1 VKPRIFCLF
10 VAPSVLMM
18 LVFIALPLLNVINE
32 SFHTTRNVLHE
43 EVREQCTP
51 GFPAPVCTAV
61 RQAFPVV
68 KPNGS
73 VLQETIFVGFE
84 NYRSLLQPDAVV
96 AFLAKGWSGLAG
108 LLSIDFYHALRF
120 TLSFTFI
127 TLPFV
132 LGLGLVLALVL
143 NGLTQALKGP
153 VIFVT
158 LLPFIITPVI
168 GALSIRWLFVGDGI
182 LTAAI
187 AALTG
192 SKPAFFAQAWTIE
205 ALMIFYRIWHVTP
218 FAFITFYAGLQSV
231 SQDAMDAA
239 LIDGASRLERLR
251 SVVLPHLQPLI
262 IFVALIHMMD
272 SYRVFDEV
280 VGFASSAYVISLQWL
295 TYDFLVP
302 DNAGNRAIGRAA
314 ASSMLT
320 LIGIVVLLVPL
331 IRTTIKSHRRGQG

>member
-1 VKPRIFCLF
+1 
-10 VAPSVLMM
+10 MM
-18 LVFIALPLLNVINE
+18 LVFIALPLASVIGE
-32 SFHTTRNVLHE
+32 SFHNTSKVLRD

-51 GFPAPVCTAV
+51 GFPSPVCTQI
-61 RQAFPVV
+61 RQAFPVL
-68 KPNGS
+68 KPDGT
-73 VLQETIFVGFE
+73 VLQETVWVGFE
-84 NYRSLLQPDAVV
+84 NYRTLLQPDAVM
-96 AFLAKGWSGLAG
+96 AALAKGWSGLGA

-120 TLSFTFI
+120 TLTFTFI

-132 LGLGLVLALVL
+132 IGLGLLLALVL
-143 NGLTQALKGP
+143 NGLVPALKGP

-168 GALSIRWLFVGDGI
+168 GSLSIRWLFVGDGI
-182 LTAAI
+182 MTAAI
-187 AALTG
+187 AGLTG
-192 SKPAFFAQAWTIE
+192 TTYAFFGQAWTIE
-205 ALMIFYRIWHVTP
+205 ALMILYRIWHVTP

-239 LIDGASRLERLR
+239 IVDGASRLERLR
-251 SVVLPHLQPLI
+251 YVVLPHLMPLI
-262 IFVALIHMMD
+262 TFVALIHMMD

-302 DNAGNRAIGRAA
+302 DSAGNRAVGLAA

-320 LIGIVVLLVPL
+320 MLGIVILLVPL
-331 IRTTIKSHRRGQG
+331 IRNTIRTHRSGRA